1 MAETM
6 KDVWQKFK
14 QDIKGVNEESRE
26 KRKSIEKP
34 SLKGVSGT
42 RILMGVWVAILTA
55 PLMLFAV
62 VLFIIGILF
71 FWDAF
76 IGL

>member
-55 PLMLFAV
+55 PLLIFAV
-62 VLFIIGILF
+62 VLFIIGIMF

>member
-42 RILMGVWVAILTA
+42 RKLWAVWLALLTA

-62 VLFIIGILF
+62 VLFIIGIMF
-71 FWDAF
+71 FWDA
-76 IGL
+76 IVGL